1 MGRGKLILTSQGLT
15 TVIGRQLIAEELNGI
30 DLTDK
35 KIFLFHE
42 PHFSIERILREV
54 CVWLGFQQ
62 RNIFFAGDKIS
73 DEELASMD
81 YIYVTEG
88 NTFEVLELMQMRRV
102 MEPMRT
108 AVMNGATYIGAS
120 AGAIIA
126 GTDIALAADF
136 DRNFV
141 RLQNLEG
148 LKLFDGTII
157 PHYTKEELAQ
167 YIKNSDEEVIS
178 RYHVIYSV
186 ANGAKKIL

>member
-1 MGRGKLILTSQGLT
+1 MRRGKLILTSQGLT

>member
-42 PHFSIERILREV
+42 PHLSIERILREV

-88 NTFEVLELMQMRRV
+88 NTFEVLELIQMRRV

-108 AVMNGATYIGAS
+108 AVMNGATDIGAS

-157 PHYTKEELAQ
+157 PHYTKEELTQ

>member
-1 MGRGKLILTSQGLT
+1 MKRNHKRHCTGLAAILICMIISGGCFTACADDYA
-15 TVIGRQLIAEELNGI
+15 VIGTITNTGDTVDI
-30 DLTDK
+30 GDVDLEDAGADHTDE
-35 KIFLFHE
+35 H
-42 PHFSIERILREV
+42 
-54 CVWLGFQQ
+54 
-62 RNIFFAGDKIS
+62 IS

-157 PHYTKEELAQ
+157 PHYTKEELAR
-167 YIKNSDEEVIS
+167 YIKNSDDEAIS
-178 RYHVIYSV
+178 HYHVIYSV

>member
-42 PHFSIERILREV
+42 PHFSIGRILREV

-73 DEELASMD
+73 DGELASMD

>member
-1 MGRGKLILTSQGLT
+1 MSRGKLILTSQGLT
-15 TVIGRQLIAEELNGI
+15 TVIGRQLIAEELKGI
-30 DLTDK
+30 ELTDK

-54 CVWLGFQQ
+54 CVWMGFQAQ
-62 RNIFFAGDKIS
+62 NIFFAGDKIS
-73 DEELASMD
+73 DEKLANMD

-88 NTFEVLELMQMRRV
+88 NTFEVLELMQMRGV
-102 MEPMRT
+102 MDPIKT

-120 AGAIIA
+120 AGAVIA
-126 GTDIALAADF
+126 GTDIAPAADF

-157 PHYTKEELAQ
+157 PHYTKEELER
-167 YIKNSDEEVIS
+167 YIKNSDDEVIS

>member
-1 MGRGKLILTSQGLT
+1 MRRGKLILTSQGLT

-126 GTDIALAADF
+126 GTNIALAVDF